1 MKYVLVSGGVISGIG
16 KGVIASSTG
25 LLLKTIGLK
34 VSSIKIDPYL
44 NLDAGTM
51 APTEHGECFVLDDGG
66 ETDLDLGNYERYLN
80 VNLHRDNNITTGK
93 IYQHVIEKERRGD
106 YLGKTVQIVPHL
118 TNAIQDWIENVA
130 KVPVDDT
137 REEPDACIIELGGTV
152 GDIESAPFVEA
163 MRQLR
168 RRAGKD
174 NFLQIHVSLVPVISG
189 EQKTKPTQQAIRD
202 VRAAGLAPDLIACR
216 CIEPL
221 HESTI
226 NKIAMFCQ
234 VENDQVVA
242 VHDVSST
249 YHVPILLEQQGLVTQ
264 LSSLFRLPHYKLDP
278 QLVTKGQTIWKSWKS
293 LTTAQDRYLE
303 SEKVTIALVGKYTN
317 LHDSYLSV
325 IKSLEHSALAIHRK
339 LNLVWIDASN
349 LEQAMLGASP
359 ETFHKAWHELC
370 TADGVLVP
378 GGFGTRGTE
387 GMIAA
392 AQWARTKPKPYLGIC
407 LGMQIAVIEYA
418 RHVIG
423 IKDATSEEFDA
434 HAADKLIIFMPEIDA
449 KTMGGNMRLGLRP
462 THFQE
467 ASEWSRLRKL
477 YGGVATIDER
487 HRHRY
492 EVNPTY
498 IEKLSAA
505 GLNFI
510 GKDDKGERMEIVELQ
525 DHPFFVGVQ
534 FHPEY
539 LSRVLR
545 PSPPYLGFVAASAGL
560 LDSVTAKVGMNG
572 HIFNGEGLAE
582 KMNGVMI

>member
-1 MKYVLVSGGVISGIG
+1 
-16 KGVIASSTG
+16 
-25 LLLKTIGLK
+25 
-34 VSSIKIDPYL
+34 
-44 NLDAGTM
+44 M

-66 ETDLDLGNYERYLN
+66 EVDLDLGNYERYLN
-80 VNLHRDNNITTGK
+80 ITLTHNNNITTGK
-93 IYQHVIEKERRGD
+93 IYQHVINKERKGD
-106 YLGKTVQIVPHL
+106 YLGRTVQIVPHL

-137 REEPDACIIELGGTV
+137 GEEPDACIIELGGTV

-168 RRAGKD
+168 RRAGRD

-216 CIEPL
+216 CSEPL
-221 HESTI
+221 QESTI
-226 NKIAMFCQ
+226 NKVAMFCQ
-234 VENDQVVA
+234 VESEQVVA
-242 VHDVSST
+242 VHDVHST
-249 YHVPILLEQQGLVTQ
+249 YHVPLLLEKQGFVKQ
-264 LSSLFRLPHYKLDP
+264 LSSLFRLQDSQIP
-278 QLVTKGQTIWKSWKS
+278 QSLVDKGQKIWSSWKT
-293 LTTAQDRYLE
+293 LTTSQERYLE
-303 SEKVTIALVGKYTN
+303 TDKVSIALVGKYTN

-325 IKSLEHSALAIHRK
+325 IKSLEHSAMAIHRK
-339 LNLVWIDASN
+339 LDLRWIDASE
-349 LEQAMLGASP
+349 LEQATLDAHP
-359 ETFHKAWHELC
+359 ENYHKAWHQLC

-387 GMIAA
+387 GMIKA

-418 RHVIG
+418 RSKLG
-423 IKDATSEEFDA
+423 LKDATSEEFDTQS
-434 HAADKLIIFMPEIDA
+434 DNKLVIFMPEIDT

-462 THFQE
+462 TLFQDG
-467 ASEWSRLRKL
+467 SEWSKLRKM
-477 YGGVATIDER
+477 YGGAPVINER

-492 EVNPTY
+492 EVNPAY
-498 IEKLSAA
+498 IDKLSAA

-510 GKDDKGERMEIVELQ
+510 GKDDKAERMEVVELK
-525 DHPFFVGVQ
+525 DHPYFVGVQ

-545 PSPPYLGFVAASAGL
+545 PSPPYLGFMAASAGM
-560 LDSVTAKVGMNG
+560 LDAVTSRRPSISSVIV
-572 HIFNGEGLAE
+572 NGEGHDINGGHS
-582 KMNGVMI
+582 NGVMM